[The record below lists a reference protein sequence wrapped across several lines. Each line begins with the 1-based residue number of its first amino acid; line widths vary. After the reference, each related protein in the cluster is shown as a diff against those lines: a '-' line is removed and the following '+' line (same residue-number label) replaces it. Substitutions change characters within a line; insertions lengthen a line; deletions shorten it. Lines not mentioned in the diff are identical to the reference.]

1 MSSAGTKADHA
12 LLSSV
17 QPGTP
22 LSEEERMELMRL
34 RAERAERKAVEPVA
48 VLIKTLN
55 DNQVRQREPWLDVV
69 SQLRTQKSTVH
80 KLMREDTGGEWA
92 ETIHAIADMIKSGEL
107 TPREVMLL
115 SVLLPDVTQEAR
127 SACLWFLARPRW
139 HEQWLRLH
147 NLEWLETHGTALEL
161 DKAAKVAT
169 PFPML
174 PMFMHQRSEAVV
186 KLNRHI
192 SEWAPTTPL
201 SALRGD
207 DVQGGGPRRPWLTY
221 AERRAREVGTRV
233 KGGAPYLQHTTDA
246 NGAAVTEAAPVAEVL
261 AQYQYNQQQLQQQV
275 ERLGAQMSGLQ
286 VPAQPD
292 VHAHQMQQ
300 QLGLITQML
309 QQIAPAPASTQLYKP
324 PPRKRQ
330 SGHPPQQRQ
339 TRVRGAGAGDDDQG
353 GDDMMEG
360 NV

>member
-1 MSSAGTKADHA
+1 
-12 LLSSV
+12 
-17 QPGTP
+17 
-22 LSEEERMELMRL
+22 MELLRL
-34 RAERAERKAVEPVA
+34 RAERAERKAEEPVA
-48 VLIKTLN
+48 ALINTLN
-55 DNQVRQREPWLDVV
+55 ENQKKQREPWIEVV
-69 SQLRTQKSTVH
+69 DHLRNHSATVKKQMQSGDWEETVH
-80 KLMREDTGGEWA
+80 ALAEQVKTG
-92 ETIHAIADMIKSGEL
+92 AI
-107 TPREVMLL
+107 TPREVMLV
-115 SVLLPDVTQEAR
+115 SCLLPDVHQDAR
-127 SACLWFLARPRW
+127 NACLWFLARPRW
-139 HEQWLRLH
+139 HEQWLRIH
-147 NLEWLETHGTALEL
+147 NLEWLETNGAALEL

-174 PMFMHQRSEAVV
+174 PTFLAKKSQAVV
-186 KLNRHI
+186 KLNMHI
-192 SEWAPTTPL
+192 CEWAPTTPL
-201 SALRGD
+201 SVTRDA
-207 DVQGGGPRRPWLTY
+207 VEGGGPRQSWLTY
-221 AERRAREVGTRV
+221 AERRAREAGTRV
-233 KGGAPYLQHTTDA
+233 KGGAPYLQHTVDA

-339 TRVRGAGAGDDDQG
+339 TWVRGAGAGDDDQ
-353 GDDMMEG
+353 DDGMEG